1 MSNDQRRIGFAASSH
16 PRAVSIPE
24 HFDFLRPTVP
34 SKSFTTSNSSSLA
47 FASSELLRFDSSL
60 AAFRPEPHLP
70 LGFWPSSRLHPCAAT
85 SSRRLPAAA
94 SFRHQVFSTSRRL
107 SPHSGLQAYSIPL
120 PRPGFL
126 PVQGLLSPRS
136 HPSSSEGASPRPL
149 LPRLA
154 HRLSPAAARRGPRLR
169 GLHPRE
175 AAFAAVPLFTVLRAA
190 PLLGFRSSRHL
201 TSFGWTRLTHVL
213 RSRRFFAPPSLFA
226 IVARLRPQRLS
237 RSKPGVASPLRLPA
251 RAFEPFLQP
260 SVPAPPTHRP
270 LPCDDLVREFRSSPA
285 WLPSRSIPFFP
296 IVLLFGC
303 PSSST
308 CFVRLLT
315 VLDSFTM
322 IGLHDLLTLRLPD
335 A

>member
-24 HFDFLRPTVP
+24 NFDFLRPTVP

-60 AAFRPEPHLP
+60 ATFRPEPHLP

-107 SPHSGLQAYSIPL
+107 SPHSGSQAYSIPL

-126 PVQGLLSPRS
+126 TVQGLLSPRS

-154 HRLSPAAARRGPRLR
+154 HRLSPAATRRGPRLR
-169 GLHPRE
+169 GLHLRE
-175 AAFAAVPLFTVLRAA
+175 AAFATVPLFTVLHAA

-213 RSRRFFAPPSLFA
+213 RSRRFFGPAFA
-226 IVARLRPQRLS
+226 SRLS
-237 RSKPGVASPLRLPA
+237 
-251 RAFEPFLQP
+251 
-260 SVPAPPTHRP
+260 
-270 LPCDDLVREFRSSPA
+270 
-285 WLPSRSIPFFP
+285 PSRSQCDL
-296 IVLLFGC
+296 VLSVSPDRSPASRLRFACLLELSSLSSNPPCPLHQLTARCLAMIWFGSFVPRPLGC
-303 PSSST
+303 PRVRFPFSRSSCSS
-308 CFVRLLT
+308 VARRAPR
-315 VLDSFTM
+315 VSF
-322 IGLHDLLTLRLPD
+322 D
-335 A
+335 ASSCSIRSR

>member
-1 MSNDQRRIGFAASSH
+1 MGSPLRLIPGLFPSPRI
-16 PRAVSIPE
+16 
-24 HFDFLRPTVP
+24 FDFLRPTVP
-34 SKSFTTSNSSSLA
+34 SKSFMTSNSSSLA

-175 AAFAAVPLFTVLRAA
+175 AAFAAVPLFTVLHAA

-201 TSFGWTRLTHVL
+201 DFLRLDTAYPCPPLATFL
-213 RSRRFFAPPSLFA
+213 RSTFAFRDRGATSSSASLPIEARRRVS
-226 IVARLRPQRLS
+226 
-237 RSKPGVASPLRLPA
+237 ASPA
-251 RAFEPFLQP
+251 CSSFRAF
-260 SVPAPPTHRP
+260 PPTLRA
-270 LPCDDLVREFRSSPA
+270 RSTNSPPVA
-285 WLPSRSIPFFP
+285 
-296 IVLLFGC
+296 
-303 PSSST
+303 
-308 CFVRLLT
+308 
-315 VLDSFTM
+315 
-322 IGLHDLLTLRLPD
+322 LR
-335 A
+335 